1 MNTIKITDKK
11 QVQMVAHRGCSG
23 LEQENTNAAFI
34 AAGNRS
40 YFGIETDI
48 HATADGNFIIIHD
61 DTTTRVAGENLVVE
75 ESTYEELRNLQLLQ
89 KDGKK
94 GRTDLRL
101 SNLEEY
107 IGLCKYYDKVAVL
120 ELKGHL
126 TKEAV
131 WEICD
136 RIQAMDYLENVI
148 FISFAIMNL
157 IYVREKLPNQAAQY
171 LLSDCKE
178 EDYARLLKH
187 KLDLDI
193 YYPKLTKELVDK
205 CHKDGLKV
213 NCWTCDKAEDAER
226 LISYGVDFITS
237 NILE

>member
-34 AAGNRS
+34 AACNRS
-40 YFGIETDI
+40 YLGIETDI
-48 HATADGNFIIIHD
+48 HATADGNFVIIHD

-107 IGLCKYYDKVAVL
+107 IGLFKYYDKGAVL

-187 KLDLDI
+187 NLDLDI

>member
-1 MNTIKITDKK
+1 MNTIKIPDKK

-48 HATADGNFIIIHD
+48 HATVDGKFIIIHD
-61 DTTTRVAGENLVVE
+61 DTTARVAGENLVVE

-136 RIQAMDYLENVI
+136 RDHCTFPSMYFWIQHM
-148 FISFAIMNL
+148 
-157 IYVREKLPNQAAQY
+157 
-171 LLSDCKE
+171 
-178 EDYARLLKH
+178 
-187 KLDLDI
+187 
-193 YYPKLTKELVDK
+193 
-205 CHKDGLKV
+205 
-213 NCWTCDKAEDAER
+213 ER
-226 LISYGVDFITS
+226 LHASGSRKQYSGP
-237 NILE
+237 

>member
-1 MNTIKITDKK
+1 MNTIKIENKK
-11 QVQMVAHRGCSG
+11 CKIIAHRGLSG
-23 LEQENTNAAFI
+23 LECENTNAAFV

-126 TKEAV
+126 TKDAV

>member
-1 MNTIKITDKK
+1 MNTIKIPDKK

-23 LEQENTNAAFI
+23 LEQENTNSAFI

-157 IYVREKLPNQAAQY
+157 VYVREKLPNQAAQY
-171 LLSDCKE
+171 LVTECNE
-178 EDYARLLKH
+178 ETYARILKH

-193 YYPKLTKELVDK
+193 YYPRVTKELVDK
-205 CHKDGLKV
+205 CHKDGMKV
-213 NCWTCDKAEDAER
+213 NCWTCDKVEDAER